1 MSLEFSLGIMG
12 GIPRKGLYF
21 IGYED
26 DKLLYLDPHYVQE
39 EVTKLNF
46 KKESLSFYCN

>member
-1 MSLEFSLGIMG
+1 MGIMG
-12 GIPRKGLYF
+12 GTPRKGLYF

-46 KKESLSFYCN
+46 KK